1 MPPASVPRS
10 ERCAVHPAR
19 PAVDLCPVCGA
30 PRCGN
35 DAAAAPGGGCLACQ
49 GGAAAATPVAE
60 VPFAEGLI
68 RAALAALPV
77 AVVGG
82 AVTSEYVGTGAFAV
96 ITPFL
101 LGVACGAASIAAA
114 GRVSRPAGLRWV
126 RLVGVLFAL
135 IGTAYGYR
143 FVVGGE
149 DPFGPAGSRIGPYV
163 AAAVGAW
170 LWTVPPRRRRRGR

>member
-1 MPPASVPRS
+1 MPPAPAARA

-19 PAVDLCPVCGA
+19 PAVDHCPRCGA
-30 PRCGN
+30 PRCGS
-35 DAAAAPGGGCLACQ
+35 DAAAAPGGGCLACH
-49 GGAAAATPVAE
+49 GGAATDPAVVE
-60 VPFAEGLI
+60 VPVVEGLV

-77 AVVGG
+77 SVVGG
-82 AVTSEYVGTGAFAV
+82 AITSEYVGTGAFAV

-101 LGVACGAASIAAA
+101 VGVACGAVAVAAA
-114 GRVSRPAGLRWV
+114 GRVPRPAGLRWV
-126 RLVGVLFAL
+126 RLIGVLFAL